1 MSGNKSNN
9 EMVVEFSINKDAFL
23 ETPVKKISNVKLV
36 IEYENP
42 QAYGYP
48 EVAHWTREYKFNINI
63 TRRHLNANSKNQKLD
78 ERAAEILS

>member
-1 MSGNKSNN
+1 
-9 EMVVEFSINKDAFL
+9 MVVELSINKDAFL

-48 EVAHWTREYKFNINI
+48 EVCHWLEEYKFDVNNIRRNIN
-63 TRRHLNANSKNQKLD
+63 
-78 ERAAEILS
+78 E